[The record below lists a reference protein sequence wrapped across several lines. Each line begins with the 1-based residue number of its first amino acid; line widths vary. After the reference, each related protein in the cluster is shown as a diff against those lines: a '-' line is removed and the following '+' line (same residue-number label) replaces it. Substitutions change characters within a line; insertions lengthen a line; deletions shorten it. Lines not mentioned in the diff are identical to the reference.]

1 MLQKERVTGYS
12 SFLLLSVCMRMTFFQ
27 RLGRFLLGKPRN
39 PLNPNAQRNIALV
52 AFLAW
57 VGLGADGLSS
67 SCYGPEEAFIALG
80 PHYSSLGLYI
90 SVATILT
97 VFIIALAYNQ
107 VITLFPSGGGGYKVA
122 TQLLGPYA
130 GLISGAALIVDYVL
144 TIAISVASGVDAL
157 FSLLPQ
163 ALLNYKLFT
172 EACVIILL
180 ITLNLRG
187 MKESIKVLMPIFLG
201 FVATHFFLIIYGV
214 IAHKSTLPSVFS
226 DTLGNTLE
234 LSHQAGWL
242 FVIALL
248 LRAYSLG
255 SGTYTG
261 IEAVSNNV
269 NRLMEPRVQTGKWTM
284 FYMAL
289 SLSFTAGGIILLYLL
304 WHAHPVYGQ
313 TLNAVVFH
321 KILGDS
327 ALAKTMLT
335 LTLLLEAGL
344 LLVGANTGF
353 LAGPSVL
360 ANMAIDSWLP
370 NRFRHLSSRLV
381 TQNGV
386 IVFGI
391 AALLILWLSK
401 GRVSWLVILY
411 SMNVFLTFSLSIL
424 GLCVYW
430 IKQRSH
436 ASPYWLGRLIF
447 SAFAFLV
454 TFSILIVTL
463 ISKFTF
469 GGWVTVVITGFV
481 ILMCLLIKKHYQ
493 LVFKKLHDIDL
504 LMTSTPLKAPAL
516 SIPLQPNEATAV
528 VMVGKHRGI
537 GLHNLLWILRI
548 FPDHFKNFIFVS
560 VGIVDVESFSAKKEL
575 TAMQKNTNEMLDYFV
590 NYCQQQG
597 LAAKGF
603 AAYGTDPTEKLT
615 RLSEKIIHQFPHS
628 LFFASKLIF
637 SKDNWITRLLH
648 NETAVMLQR
657 RLHLLGAQLVILP
670 MKID

>member
-1 MLQKERVTGYS
+1 MS
-12 SFLLLSVCMRMTFFQ
+12 MTFFQ

-90 SVATILT
+90 SIATILT

-122 TQLLGPYA
+122 TQLLGPHA
-130 GLISGAALIVDYVL
+130 GLVSGAALIVDYVL
-144 TIAISVASGVDAL
+144 TITISVASGIDAL
-157 FSLLPQ
+157 FSLLPHYFFG
-163 ALLNYKLFT
+163 YKLLSA
-172 EACVIILL
+172 ACIIILL
-180 ITLNLRG
+180 IALNLRG

-214 IAHKSTLPSVFS
+214 ITHKSTLPNVFS
-226 DTLGNTLE
+226 DTLSNTLE
-234 LSHQAGWL
+234 MSKQTGWL
-242 FVIALL
+242 FIIALL

-269 NRLMEPRVQTGKWTM
+269 NRLMEPRVRTGKWTM
-284 FYMAL
+284 FYMAF

-304 WHAHPVYGQ
+304 WHAHPVHGQ

-327 ALAKTMLT
+327 ALAKAMLT
-335 LTLLLEAGL
+335 VTLLLEAGL

-353 LAGPSVL
+353 LAGPGVL
-360 ANMAIDSWLP
+360 ANMSIDSWLP

-391 AALLILWLSK
+391 AALLILWLSG

-430 IKQRSH
+430 IKHRSN
-436 ASPYWLGRLIF
+436 ASPHWLGRLFF

-454 TFSILIVTL
+454 TFSILIITL

-469 GGWVTVVITGFV
+469 GGWVTVLITSFV
-481 ILMCLLIKKHYQ
+481 IFICLLVKKHYTM
-493 LVFKKLHDIDL
+493 VFNKLHDIDL
-504 LMTSTPLKAPAL
+504 LMTSTPLKMP
-516 SIPLQPNEATAV
+516 SVVTPLQPKEATAV
-528 VMVGKHRGI
+528 IMVGKHRGI
-537 GLHNLLWILRI
+537 GLHNLLWILRM
-548 FPDHFKNFIFVS
+548 FPNHFKNFVFVN

-575 TAMQKNTNEMLDYFV
+575 TAMQKSTDEMLNYFV
-590 NYCQQQG
+590 TYCQEQG
-597 LAAKGF
+597 LAAKGYT
-603 AAYGTDPTEKLT
+603 AYGTDPTEKLT
-615 RLSEKIIHQFPHS
+615 NLSKKIIKEFPHS
-628 LFFASKLIF
+628 IFFASKLIF

-657 RLHLLGAQLVILP
+657 RLHLLGVQLVILP

>member
-1 MLQKERVTGYS
+1 
-12 SFLLLSVCMRMTFFQ
+12 MTFLQ
-27 RLGRFLLGKPRN
+27 QLTRFLLGKPRN
-39 PLNPNAQRNIALV
+39 PLNPNAQRHIALV

-80 PHYSSLGLYI
+80 PHYSSLALYI
-90 SVATILT
+90 AIATILT
-97 VFIIALAYNQ
+97 VFVIALAYNQ
-107 VITLFPSGGGGYKVA
+107 VIALFPSGGGGYKVA
-122 TQLLGPYA
+122 TKLLGPHA
-130 GLISGAALIVDYVL
+130 GLVSGAALIVDYIL
-144 TIAISVASGVDAL
+144 TITISVASGTDAL
-157 FSLLPQ
+157 FSLLP
-163 ALLNYKLFT
+163 AYFLDYKLVA
-172 EACVIILL
+172 EACIIALL

-201 FVATHFFLIIYGV
+201 FIISHFFLIVYGIV
-214 IAHKSTLPSVFS
+214 SHKSGLPEVVTHTFK
-226 DTLGNTLE
+226 DTLT

-242 FVIALL
+242 FIIALL

-269 NRLMEPRVQTGKWTM
+269 NRLVEPRVRTGKWTM
-284 FYMAL
+284 LYMAL

-327 ALAKTMLT
+327 NAGHTMLT
-335 LTLLLEAGL
+335 ITLLLEAGL

-360 ANMAIDSWLP
+360 ANMSVDSWLP

-386 IVFGI
+386 IVFGL
-391 AALLILWLSK
+391 AALLILWLSG

-430 IKQRSH
+430 LKHKSA
-436 ASPYWLGRLIF
+436 ASPRWFARLSF
-447 SAFAFLV
+447 SAFAFFITV
-454 TFSILIVTL
+454 SILIVTL
-463 ISKFTF
+463 ISKFTY
-469 GGWVTVVITGFV
+469 GGWVTVVITSLV
-481 ILMCLLIKKHYQ
+481 IFFCLLIKKHYTH
-493 LVFKKLHDIDL
+493 VNKKLHEIDL
-504 LMTSTPLKAPAL
+504 LMTSTPLNVPKIVT
-516 SIPLQPNEATAV
+516 SLQPSEATAV
-528 VMVGKHRGI
+528 IMVGKHRGI
-537 GLHNLLWILRI
+537 GLHNLLWILRM
-548 FPDHFKNFIFVS
+548 FPKHFKNFIFLT
-560 VGIVDVESFSAKKEL
+560 VGVVDVESFSAKKEL
-575 TAMQKNTNEMLDYFV
+575 TAMQESSNKMLDYFV
-590 NYCQQQG
+590 TYCQGQG
-597 LAAKGF
+597 LAAKGM
-603 AAYGTDPTEKLT
+603 ASYGTDPTEKLT
-615 RLSEKIIHQFPHS
+615 ALSKKVMKEFPNS
-628 LFFASKLIF
+628 IFFASKLIF
-637 SKDNWITRLLH
+637 AKDNWITRLLH
-648 NETAVMLQR
+648 NETAVTLQR

>member
-1 MLQKERVTGYS
+1 
-12 SFLLLSVCMRMTFFQ
+12 MTFFQ
-27 RLGRFLLGKPRN
+27 RLVRFLFGKPRN
-39 PLNPNAQRNIALV
+39 PLNPNAQRSIALV

-57 VGLGADGLSS
+57 IGLGADGLSS
-67 SCYGPEEAFIALG
+67 SCYGPAEAFVALG
-80 PHYSSLGLYI
+80 PHYNSLGLYI
-90 SVATILT
+90 SIATILT
-97 VFIIALAYNQ
+97 VFVIALAYNQ

-122 TQLLGPYA
+122 TQLLGPHA
-130 GLISGAALIVDYVL
+130 GLVSGAALIVDYVL
-144 TIAISVASGVDAL
+144 TISISVASGTEAL
-157 FSLLPQ
+157 FSLLPPNC
-163 ALLNYKLFT
+163 LHYKLLT
-172 EACVIILL
+172 AACIIILL
-180 ITLNLRG
+180 IVLNLRG

-201 FVATHFFLIIYGV
+201 FVVTHFFLIVYGV
-214 IAHKSTLPSVFS
+214 FAHKSSLPEVFS
-226 DTLGNTLE
+226 NTVTNTLKISQE
-234 LSHQAGWL
+234 TGWL
-242 FVIALL
+242 FIIALL

-289 SLSFTAGGIILLYLL
+289 SLSFTAGGILLLYLL

-327 ALAKTMLT
+327 ALAKALLT

-360 ANMAIDSWLP
+360 ANMSIDSWLP

-391 AALLILWLSK
+391 AALLILWISGGK
-401 GRVSWLVILY
+401 VSWLIILY

-430 IKQRSH
+430 ITRRSQ
-436 ASPYWLGRLIF
+436 ASPHWLGRLLF

-454 TFSILIVTL
+454 TFSILIITL
-463 ISKFTF
+463 ISKFTY
-469 GGWVTVVITGFV
+469 GGWVTVLITSFV
-481 ILMCLLIKKHYQ
+481 ILICLLVKKHYT
-493 LVFKKLHDIDL
+493 LVFKKLHDMDL
-504 LMTSTPLKAPAL
+504 LMTSTPLKTPTVV
-516 SIPLQPNEATAV
+516 PRLQPKEATAV
-528 VMVGKHRGI
+528 IMVGKHRGI
-537 GLHNLLWILRI
+537 GLHNLLWVLRM
-548 FPDHFKNFIFVS
+548 FPNHFKNFVFVNI
-560 VGIVDVESFSAKKEL
+560 GIVDVESFSAKKEL
-575 TAMQKNTNEMLDYFV
+575 TTMQKETNQMLDYFV
-590 NYCQQQG
+590 TYCQEQG
-597 LAAKGF
+597 LAAKGYT
-603 AAYGTDPTEKLT
+603 AYGTDPAEKLT
-615 RLSEKIIHQFPHS
+615 LLSKKIIKEFPYS
-628 LFFASKLIF
+628 IFFASKLIF
-637 SKDNWITRLLH
+637 SKDNWINRLLH

-657 RLHLLGAQLVILP
+657 RLHLLGVQLVILP

>member
-1 MLQKERVTGYS
+1 
-12 SFLLLSVCMRMTFFQ
+12 MTFFQ
-27 RLGRFLLGKPRN
+27 RLTRFLLGKPRN
-39 PLNPNAQRNIALV
+39 PLNPNAQKHIALV

-80 PHYSSLGLYI
+80 PHYTSLALYI
-90 SVATILT
+90 AIATILT
-97 VFIIALAYNQ
+97 VFVIALAYNQ

-130 GLISGAALIVDYVL
+130 GLVSGAALIVDYVL
-144 TIAISVASGVDAL
+144 TITISVASGTDAL
-157 FSLLPQ
+157 FSLLP
-163 ALLNYKLFT
+163 AHVLNYKLFT
-172 EACVIILL
+172 EACIIILL

-201 FVATHFFLIIYGV
+201 FVVTHFFLIIYGV
-214 IAHKSTLPSVFS
+214 VSHKSGLPAIVSNTIN
-226 DTLGNTLE
+226 DTFH
-234 LSHQAGWL
+234 LSQQTGWL
-242 FVIALL
+242 FITALL

-269 NRLMEPRVQTGKWTM
+269 NRLAEPRVQTGKWTM
-284 FYMAL
+284 LYMAL

-327 ALAKTMLT
+327 SAGQIMLT
-335 LTLLLEAGL
+335 ITLLLEAGL

-360 ANMAIDSWLP
+360 ANMSIDSWLP

-386 IVFGI
+386 IVFGL
-391 AALLILWLSK
+391 AALIILWLSG

-430 IKQRSH
+430 LKQRSA
-436 ASPYWLGRLIF
+436 ASPRWLARLSF
-447 SAFAFLV
+447 SAFAFFI
-454 TFSILIVTL
+454 TASILIVTL
-463 ISKFTF
+463 ISKFAF
-469 GGWVTVVITGFV
+469 GGWVTVVITSLV
-481 ILMCLLIKKHYQ
+481 IFFCLLIKKHYTH
-493 LVFKKLHDIDL
+493 VNKKLHDIDL
-504 LMTSTPLKAPAL
+504 LMTSAPLEVPKVVT
-516 SIPLQPNEATAV
+516 PLQPREATAV
-528 VMVGKHRGI
+528 IMVGKHRGI
-537 GLHNLLWILRI
+537 GLHNLLWILRL
-548 FPDHFKNFIFVS
+548 FPQHFKNFIFLN
-560 VGIVDVESFSAKKEL
+560 VGIVDVESFSAKKQL
-575 TAMQKNTNEMLDYFV
+575 TAMQQSSNKMLDYFV
-590 NYCQQQG
+590 SYCQQQG
-597 LAAKGF
+597 LAAKGM
-603 AAYGTDPTEKLT
+603 AAYGTDPAEKLT
-615 RLSEKIIHQFPHS
+615 ILSKKVMKEFPNS
-628 LFFASKLIF
+628 IFFASKLIF
-637 SKDNWITRLLH
+637 KNDSWITRFLH
-648 NETAVMLQR
+648 NETAVTLQR
-657 RLHLLGAQLVILP
+657 RLNLLGAQLVILP

>member
-1 MLQKERVTGYS
+1 
-12 SFLLLSVCMRMTFFQ
+12 MTLFQ
-27 RLGRFLLGKPRN
+27 RLTRFLLGKPRN
-39 PLNPNAQRNIALV
+39 PLNPDAQRHIALV

-80 PHYSSLGLYI
+80 PHYGSLALYI
-90 SVATILT
+90 AIATILT

-107 VITLFPSGGGGYKVA
+107 VIALFPSGGGGYKVA
-122 TQLLGPYA
+122 TQLLGPHA
-130 GLISGAALIVDYVL
+130 GLVSGAALIVDYVL
-144 TIAISVASGVDAL
+144 TITISVASGTDAL
-157 FSLLPQ
+157 FSLLPS
-163 ALLNYKLFT
+163 AVLDYKLLT
-172 EACVIILL
+172 EAAVIFLL

-201 FVATHFFLIIYGV
+201 FVITHFFLIIYGV
-214 IAHKSTLPSVFS
+214 VSHKSGLPAVVS
-226 DTLGNTLE
+226 DTVNNTLN

-269 NRLMEPRVQTGKWTM
+269 NRLAEPRVQTGKWTM

-304 WHAHPVYGQ
+304 WHAQPVYGQ

-327 ALAKTMLT
+327 SLGHILLMI
-335 LTLLLEAGL
+335 TLLLEAGL

-360 ANMAIDSWLP
+360 ANMSVDSWLP

-386 IVFGI
+386 IVFGL
-391 AALLILWLSK
+391 AALLILWLSG

-411 SMNVFLTFSLSIL
+411 SMNVFLTFSLSLL

-430 IKQRSH
+430 ITQRSA
-436 ASPYWLGRLIF
+436 ASPRWLGRLFF
-447 SAFAFLV
+447 SAFAFFV
-454 TFSILIVTL
+454 TVSILIVTL

-469 GGWVTVVITGFV
+469 GGWVTVVITSLV
-481 ILMCLLIKKHYQ
+481 IGVCLLIKKHYTH
-493 LVFKKLHDIDL
+493 VNKKLHEIDL
-504 LMTSTPLKAPAL
+504 LMTSTPLKTL
-516 SIPLQPNEATAV
+516 QVVTPLQPSEATAV
-528 VMVGKHRGI
+528 IMVGKHRGI
-537 GLHNLLWILRI
+537 GLHNLLWILRS
-548 FPDHFKNFIFVS
+548 FPEHFKNFIFLN

-575 TAMQKNTNEMLDYFV
+575 TAMQESSDKMLDYFV

-597 LAAKGF
+597 LAAKGLVAF
-603 AAYGTDPTEKLT
+603 GTDPTEKLT
-615 RLSEKIIHQFPHS
+615 LLSKKIMKEFPNS
-628 LFFASKLIF
+628 IFFASKLIF
-637 SKDNWITRLLH
+637 SKDNWITRFLH
-648 NETAVMLQR
+648 NETAVTLQR
-657 RLHLLGAQLVILP
+657 RLHLLGAQLVILL

>member
-1 MLQKERVTGYS
+1 
-12 SFLLLSVCMRMTFFQ
+12 MTFFQ

-122 TQLLGPYA
+122 TRLLGPYA
-130 GLISGAALIVDYVL
+130 GLISGAALIIDYVL
-144 TIAISVASGVDAL
+144 TITISVASGIDAL

-163 ALLNYKLFT
+163 PLLNYKLFT

-201 FVATHFFLIIYGV
+201 FVVTHFFLIIYGV

-226 DTLGNTLE
+226 DTLSNMLE

-321 KILGDS
+321 KILGDT
-327 ALAKTMLT
+327 ALAKAMLMI
-335 LTLLLEAGL
+335 TLLLEAGL

-360 ANMAIDSWLP
+360 ANMSIDSWLP

-391 AALLILWLSK
+391 AALLILWLSG

-411 SMNVFLTFSLSIL
+411 SVNVFLTFSLSIL

-430 IKQRSH
+430 IKQRRN
-436 ASPYWLGRLIF
+436 ASPHWLGRLIF

-469 GGWVTVVITGFV
+469 GGWVTVVITSFV
-481 ILMCLLIKKHYQ
+481 ILICLLVKKHYNF
-493 LVFKKLHDIDL
+493 VFKKLHDIDL
-504 LMTSTPLKAPAL
+504 LMTSTPLKTPTTL
-516 SIPLQPNEATAV
+516 IPLQPNEATAV
-528 VMVGKHRGI
+528 VMVSEHRGI
-537 GLHNLLWILRI
+537 GLHNLLWILRT
-548 FPDHFKNFIFVS
+548 FPNHFKNFIFVS
-560 VGIVDVESFSAKKEL
+560 VGIVDVESFSARKEL
-575 TAMQKNTNEMLDYFV
+575 TTMQENTHEMLDYFV

-603 AAYGTDPTEKLT
+603 SAYGTDPTEKLT
-615 RLSEKIIHQFPHS
+615 HLSKKIIKEFPHS

-637 SKDNWITRLLH
+637 NKDNWITRLLH

-657 RLHLLGAQLVILP
+657 RLHLLGMQLVILP

>member
-1 MLQKERVTGYS
+1 
-12 SFLLLSVCMRMTFFQ
+12 MTFFQ

-122 TQLLGPYA
+122 THLLGPYA
-130 GLISGAALIVDYVL
+130 GLVSGAALIIDYVL
-144 TIAISVASGVDAL
+144 TIAISVASGIDAL

-163 ALLNYKLFT
+163 SLLNYKLFT

-180 ITLNLRG
+180 IALNMRG

-214 IAHKSTLPSVFS
+214 ISHKSTLPIVFS
-226 DTLGNTLE
+226 NTLSDTLE

-284 FYMAL
+284 LYMAL

-313 TLNAVVFH
+313 TLNAVVFQQ
-321 KILGDS
+321 ILGDS
-327 ALAKTMLT
+327 AAAKAMLT

-353 LAGPSVL
+353 LAGPGVL
-360 ANMAIDSWLP
+360 ANMSIDSWLP

-391 AALLILWLSK
+391 AALLILWLSG

-430 IKQRSH
+430 IKQRRN
-436 ASPYWLGRLIF
+436 ASPHWLSRLIF

-469 GGWVTVVITGFV
+469 GGWVTVLITSFV
-481 ILMCLLIKKHYQ
+481 ILICLLVKKHYL

-504 LMTSTPLKAPAL
+504 LMTSTPLKTPTAP
-516 SIPLQPNEATAV
+516 IPLQPNEATAV

-537 GLHNLLWILRI
+537 GLHNLLWILRM
-548 FPDHFKNFIFVS
+548 FPHHFKNFIFVS

-575 TAMQKNTNEMLDYFV
+575 TAMQENTNQMLDYFV
-590 NYCQQQG
+590 HYCQQQG

-603 AAYGTDPTEKLT
+603 AAYGTDPTEKLAQ
-615 RLSEKIIHQFPHS
+615 LSKKIIKEFPHA

-657 RLHLLGAQLVILP
+657 RLHLLGVQLVILP

>member
-1 MLQKERVTGYS
+1 
-12 SFLLLSVCMRMTFFQ
+12 MTFLQ
-27 RLGRFLLGKPRN
+27 RLTRFLLGKPLN
-39 PLNPNAQRNIALV
+39 PLNPDAQRHIALV

-80 PHYSSLGLYI
+80 PHYTSLALYI
-90 SVATILT
+90 AIATILT
-97 VFIIALAYNQ
+97 VFVIALAYNQ

-122 TQLLGPYA
+122 TQLLGPHA
-130 GLISGAALIVDYVL
+130 GLVSGAALIVDYVL
-144 TIAISVASGVDAL
+144 TITISVASGTDAL
-157 FSLLPQ
+157 FSLLPS
-163 ALLNYKLFT
+163 AFSSVKLFI
-172 EACVIILL
+172 EACIIVLL
-180 ITLNLRG
+180 IALNLRG
-187 MKESIKVLMPIFLG
+187 MKESIKILMPIFLG
-201 FVATHFFLIIYGV
+201 FIVTHFFLIIYGV
-214 IAHKSTLPSVFS
+214 ASHKSGLPSVFS
-226 DTLGNTLE
+226 NTVHDTLQ

-269 NRLMEPRVQTGKWTM
+269 NRLVEPRIRTGKWTM
-284 FYMAL
+284 LYMAL

-327 ALAKTMLT
+327 RMGQLMLT
-335 LTLLLEAGL
+335 ITLLLEAGL

-360 ANMAIDSWLP
+360 ANMSIDSWLP

-386 IVFGI
+386 IVFGL
-391 AALLILWLSK
+391 AALLILWLSD

-430 IKQRSH
+430 LKHKSA
-436 ASPYWLGRLIF
+436 ASPRWLARLSF
-447 SAFAFLV
+447 SAFAFFITV
-454 TFSILIVTL
+454 SILIVTL
-463 ISKFTF
+463 ISKFTY
-469 GGWVTVVITGFV
+469 GGWVTVFITSLVV
-481 ILMCLLIKKHYQ
+481 ILCLLIKKHYTH
-493 LVFKKLHDIDL
+493 VYKKLHDIDL
-504 LMTSTPLKAPAL
+504 LMTRTPLETPKVVR
-516 SIPLQPNEATAV
+516 PLQASEATAV
-528 VMVGKHRGI
+528 IMVGSHRGI
-537 GLHNLLWILRI
+537 GLHNLLWILRL
-548 FPDHFKNFIFVS
+548 FPQHFKNFIFLT

-575 TAMQKNTNEMLDYFV
+575 TAMQVSSNKMLDYFV
-590 NYCQQQG
+590 TYCQRQG
-597 LAAKGF
+597 LAAKGL
-603 AAYGTDPTEKLT
+603 AAYGTDPAEKLT
-615 RLSEKIIHQFPHS
+615 ILSQKIMKEFPNS
-628 LFFASKLIF
+628 IFFASKLIF
-637 SKDNWITRLLH
+637 SKDNWITRFLH
-648 NETAVMLQR
+648 NETAITLQR

>member
-1 MLQKERVTGYS
+1 
-12 SFLLLSVCMRMTFFQ
+12 MTFFQ
-27 RLGRFLLGKPRN
+27 RLTRFLLGKPRN
-39 PLNPNAQRNIALV
+39 PLNPNAQKHIALV

-80 PHYSSLGLYI
+80 PHYTSLALYI
-90 SVATILT
+90 AIATILT
-97 VFIIALAYNQ
+97 VFVIALAYNQ

-122 TQLLGPYA
+122 TQLLGPHA
-130 GLISGAALIVDYVL
+130 GLVSGAALIVDYVL
-144 TIAISVASGVDAL
+144 TITISVASGTDAL
-157 FSLLPQ
+157 FSLLPSY
-163 ALLNYKLFT
+163 LLSYKLFA
-172 EACVIILL
+172 EAFIIVLL

-187 MKESIKVLMPIFLG
+187 MKESIKVLMPIFIG
-201 FVATHFFLIIYGV
+201 FVVTHFFLIIYGV
-214 IAHKSTLPSVFS
+214 VSHKSGLPVVVANTFN
-226 DTLGNTLE
+226 DTFH
-234 LSHQAGWL
+234 LSQQTGWL
-242 FVIALL
+242 FITALL

-269 NRLMEPRVQTGKWTM
+269 NRLAEPRVQTGKWTM
-284 FYMAL
+284 LYMAL

-327 ALAKTMLT
+327 SAGHVMLT
-335 LTLLLEAGL
+335 ITLLLEAGL

-360 ANMAIDSWLP
+360 ANMSIDGWLP

-391 AALLILWLSK
+391 AALLILWLSD

-430 IKQRSH
+430 LKQRS
-436 ASPYWLGRLIF
+436 AAAPSWLVRLSF
-447 SAFAFLV
+447 SAFAFFI
-454 TFSILIVTL
+454 TSSILMVTL
-463 ISKFTF
+463 ISKFTV
-469 GGWVTVVITGFV
+469 GGWVTVVITSLV
-481 ILMCLLIKKHYQ
+481 IALCLLIKKHYAH
-493 LVFKKLHDIDL
+493 VYKKLHNIDL
-504 LMTSTPLKAPAL
+504 LMTSTPLATPKVVT
-516 SIPLQPNEATAV
+516 SLQPSEATAV
-528 VMVGKHRGI
+528 IMVGKHRGI
-537 GLHNLLWILRI
+537 GLHNLLWILRM
-548 FPDHFKNFIFVS
+548 FPHHFKNFIFLN

-575 TAMQKNTNEMLDYFV
+575 TAMQESSNKMLDYFV
-590 NYCQQQG
+590 TYCQQQG
-597 LAAKGF
+597 LAAKGV
-603 AAYGTDPTEKLT
+603 AVYGTDPAEKLT
-615 RLSEKIIHQFPHS
+615 ILSKKIMKEFPNAI
-628 LFFASKLIF
+628 FFASKLIF
-637 SKDNWITRLLH
+637 KKDSWITRFLH
-648 NETAVMLQR
+648 NETAITLQR
-657 RLHLLGAQLVILP
+657 RLNLLGAQLVILP

>member
-1 MLQKERVTGYS
+1 
-12 SFLLLSVCMRMTFFQ
+12 MTFLQ
-27 RLGRFLLGKPRN
+27 RLIRFLLGKPRN
-39 PLNPNAQRNIALV
+39 PLNPQAQQNIALV

-67 SCYGPEEAFIALG
+67 SCYGPAESFIALG
-80 PHYSSLGLYI
+80 PHYTSLALYI
-90 SVATILT
+90 AIATIAT

-122 TQLLGPYA
+122 THLLGPYA
-130 GLISGAALIVDYVL
+130 GLVSGAALIIDYVL
-144 TIAISVASGVDAL
+144 TITISVASGSDAL
-157 FSLLPQ
+157 FSLIPERFLF
-163 ALLNYKLFT
+163 YKLFT
-172 EACVIILL
+172 EAAIIVLL

-187 MKESIKVLMPIFLG
+187 MKESIKVLMPIFIG

-214 IAHKSTLPSVFS
+214 ISHKHSLPSVFAS
-226 DTLGNTLE
+226 TVADTFT
-234 LSHQAGWL
+234 LSHETGWL
-242 FVIALL
+242 FITALL

-269 NRLMEPRVQTGKWTM
+269 NRLAEPRIQTGKWTM
-284 FYMAL
+284 LYMAL

-304 WHAHPVYGQ
+304 WQAHPVYGQ

-327 ALAKTMLT
+327 PAGQLGLT
-335 LTLLLEAGL
+335 VTLLFEAGL

-353 LAGPSVL
+353 LAGPAVL
-360 ANMAIDSWLP
+360 ANMSVDSWLP

-386 IVFGI
+386 IVFGL
-391 AALLILWLSK
+391 AALLILWLSG

-411 SMNVFLTFSLSIL
+411 SMNVFITFSLSIL

-430 IKQRSH
+430 LKHRSA
-436 ASPYWLGRLIF
+436 ASPRWVARLSF

-454 TFSILIVTL
+454 TASILIIML

-469 GGWVTVVITGFV
+469 GGWVTVVITGLV
-481 ILMCLLIKKHYQ
+481 IVLCLLVKKHYTY
-493 LVFKKLHDIDL
+493 VNKKLHNIDL
-504 LMTSTPLKAPAL
+504 LMTSKPLKIPKVAPVLQPAL
-516 SIPLQPNEATAV
+516 PTAV
-528 VMVGKHRGI
+528 IMVGKHRGI
-537 GLHNLLWILRI
+537 GLYSLLWILRQ
-548 FPDHFKNFIFVS
+548 FPDHFKNFVFLT

-575 TAMQKNTNEMLDYFV
+575 AAMQTSTNLMLDYFV
-590 NYCQQQG
+590 TYCQQHH
-597 LAAKGF
+597 LAAKGL

-615 RLSEKIIHQFPHS
+615 TLSKKVMKEFPNS
-628 LFFASKLIF
+628 IFFASKLIF
-637 SKDNWITRLLH
+637 KKDNWITRLLH
-648 NETAVMLQR
+648 NETAITLQR

-670 MKID
+670 MKIE

>member
-1 MLQKERVTGYS
+1 
-12 SFLLLSVCMRMTFFQ
+12 MTRFQ
-27 RLGRFLLGKPRN
+27 RFTRFLLGKPLN
-39 PLNPNAQRNIALV
+39 PLHPNSQRNIALV

-80 PHYSSLGLYI
+80 NHYASLGLYI
-90 SVATILT
+90 AIATIIT

-107 VITLFPSGGGGYKVA
+107 VIVLFPSGGGSYKVA

-130 GLISGAALIVDYVL
+130 GLVSGSALIIDYIL
-144 TIAISVASGVDAL
+144 TITISVASGTDAL
-157 FSLLPQ
+157 FSLLPVGF
-163 ALLNYKLFT
+163 LDYKLLS
-172 EACVIILL
+172 EAGIIFLL

-187 MKESIKVLMPIFLG
+187 MKESIKILVPIFLG
-201 FVATHFFLIIYGV
+201 FVVTHFFLIIYGV
-214 IAHKSTLPSVFS
+214 FSHKSGLHSVFVDS
-226 DTLGNTLE
+226 VSNTLH
-234 LSHQAGWL
+234 LSKEAGWL

-269 NRLMEPRVQTGKWTM
+269 NRLAEPRVRTGKWTM

-304 WHAHPVYGQ
+304 WHAQPVYGQ

-327 ALAKTMLT
+327 SLGHMLLILT
-335 LTLLLEAGL
+335 LALEAGL
-344 LLVGANTGF
+344 LYLGANTGF
-353 LAGPSVL
+353 LAGPTVL
-360 ANMAIDSWLP
+360 ANMSVDSWVP

-386 IVFGI
+386 FVFGF
-391 AALLILWLSK
+391 AALLILWLSE
-401 GRVSWLVILY
+401 GHVSWLVILY
-411 SMNVFLTFSLSIL
+411 SMNVFLTFSLSLL

-430 IKQRSH
+430 LKQRKAA
-436 ASPYWLGRLIF
+436 ASGWLGQLIF
-447 SAFAFLV
+447 SGFAFLV
-454 TFSILIVTL
+454 TISILIVTL

-469 GGWVTVVITGFV
+469 GGWVTVVITGLV
-481 ILMCLLIKKHYQ
+481 ISLCFLIKKHYTH
-493 LVFKKLHDIDL
+493 VNKKLHEIDL
-504 LMTSTPLKAPAL
+504 LMTSTPLETAK
-516 SIPLQPNEATAV
+516 SITPLQPYAATAV
-528 VMVGKHRGI
+528 IMVGKHRGI
-537 GLHNLLWILRI
+537 GLHNLLWILRS
-548 FPDHFKNFIFVS
+548 FPEHFKNFIFLN
-560 VGIVDVESFSAKKEL
+560 VGVVDVESFSAKTEL
-575 TAMQKNTNEMLDYFV
+575 SAMQASSDKMLNYFV

-597 LAAKGF
+597 LAAKGLVAF
-603 AAYGTDPTEKLT
+603 GTDPTEKLT
-615 RLSEKIIHQFPHS
+615 LLSKKIMQEFPNS
-628 LFFASKLIF
+628 IFFASKLIF
-637 SKDNWITRLLH
+637 SKDNWITRFLH
-648 NETAVMLQR
+648 NETAITLQR

>member
-1 MLQKERVTGYS
+1 
-12 SFLLLSVCMRMTFFQ
+12 MTFFQ
-27 RLGRFLLGKPRN
+27 RLGRFLFGKPRN

-90 SVATILT
+90 SIATIVT
-97 VFIIALAYNQ
+97 VFVIALAYNQ

-122 TQLLGPYA
+122 TQLLGPHA
-130 GLISGAALIVDYVL
+130 GLVSGAALIVDYVL
-144 TIAISVASGVDAL
+144 TISLSVVSGVEAL
-157 FSLLPQ
+157 FSLLPPT
-163 ALLNYKLFT
+163 LLHYKLLT
-172 EACVIILL
+172 AAGVIILL
-180 ITLNLRG
+180 IALNLRG
-187 MKESIKVLMPIFLG
+187 MKESIKILMPIFLG

-214 IAHKSTLPSVFS
+214 IAHKSSLPSVFS
-226 DTLGNTLE
+226 GTLNNTLKI
-234 LSHQAGWL
+234 SQQTGWL
-242 FVIALL
+242 FIIALL

-269 NRLMEPRVQTGKWTM
+269 NQLKEPRVQTGKWTM

-304 WHAHPVYGQ
+304 WHAHPVHGQ

-327 ALAKTMLT
+327 AVAKALLT
-335 LTLLLEAGL
+335 VTLLFEAGL

-353 LAGPSVL
+353 LAGPNVL
-360 ANMAIDSWLP
+360 ANMSIDRWLP

-391 AALLILWLSK
+391 AALIILWISG

-430 IKQRSH
+430 ITHRSH
-436 ASPYWLGRLIF
+436 ASPHWLGRLLF
-447 SAFAFLV
+447 SSFAFLV

-463 ISKFTF
+463 ISKFTY
-469 GGWVTVVITGFV
+469 GGWVTVLITSFV
-481 ILMCLLIKKHYQ
+481 ILVCLLIKKHYTK
-493 LVFKKLHDIDL
+493 VSDKLHNIDL
-504 LMTSTPLKAPAL
+504 LMTSTPLKTPRTVVT
-516 SIPLQPNEATAV
+516 SLQPKEATAV
-528 VMVGKHRGI
+528 IMVGKHRGI
-537 GLHNLLWILRI
+537 GLHNLLWILRM
-548 FPDHFKNFIFVS
+548 FPNHFKNFVFVTL
-560 VGIVDVESFSAKKEL
+560 GIVDVESFSAKKEL
-575 TAMQKNTNEMLDYFV
+575 TAMQKSTHEMLDYFV
-590 NYCQQQG
+590 TYCQDQG
-597 LAAKGF
+597 LAAKGYT
-603 AAYGTDPTEKLT
+603 AYGTDPTEKLT
-615 RLSEKIIHQFPHS
+615 ILSKKIIKEFPHS
-628 LFFASKLIF
+628 IFFASKLIF
-637 SKDNWITRLLH
+637 TKDSWINRLLH

-657 RLHLLGAQLVILP
+657 RLHLLGVQLVILP

>member
-1 MLQKERVTGYS
+1 
-12 SFLLLSVCMRMTFFQ
+12 MTLFQ

-39 PLNPNAQRNIALV
+39 PLNPHTQRNIALV

-67 SCYGPEEAFIALG
+67 SCYGPEEAFVALG
-80 PHYSSLGLYI
+80 AHYHSLALYI
-90 SVATILT
+90 SIATILT
-97 VFIIALAYNQ
+97 VFVIALAYNQ
-107 VITLFPSGGGGYKVA
+107 VIMLFPSGGGGYKVA
-122 TQLLGPYA
+122 TQLLGPHI

-144 TIAISVASGVDAL
+144 TIAISVASGIDAF
-157 FSLLPQ
+157 FSLLPRTFLHFK
-163 ALLNYKLFT
+163 LLT
-172 EACVIILL
+172 AACVIILL

-187 MKESIKVLMPIFLG
+187 MKESIKALMPIFLG
-201 FVATHFFLIIYGV
+201 FVATHFFLIIYG
-214 IAHKSTLPSVFS
+214 IISHKSSLPVVFTNTLS
-226 DTLGNTLE
+226 DTLQ
-234 LSHQAGWL
+234 LSHQLGWL
-242 FVIALL
+242 FIIALL

-269 NRLMEPRVQTGKWTM
+269 NRLAEPRVKTGKWTM
-284 FYMAL
+284 LYMAL

-304 WHAHPVYGQ
+304 WHAQPVQGQ

-327 ALAKTMLT
+327 TPAKIMLT
-335 LTLLLEAGL
+335 ITLLLEAGL
-344 LLVGANTGF
+344 LLVAANSGF

-360 ANMAIDSWLP
+360 ANMSIDSWLP

-391 AALLILWLSK
+391 AALLILWLS
-401 GRVSWLVILY
+401 GGHVSWLVILY

-430 IKQRSH
+430 IKQKVN

-447 SAFAFLV
+447 SAFAFLL
-454 TFSILIVTL
+454 TFSILIVTM
-463 ISKFTF
+463 ISKFRF
-469 GGWVTVVITGFV
+469 GGWVTVVITSFV
-481 ILMCLLIKKHYQ
+481 ICICLLIKKHYTY
-493 LVFKKLHDIDL
+493 VAKKLHAIDL
-504 LMTSTPLKAPAL
+504 LMTSTPLKTPKILA
-516 SIPLQPNEATAV
+516 SLQPNEATAV
-528 VMVGKHRGI
+528 IMVGKHRGV
-537 GLHNLLWILRI
+537 GLHNLLWILRM
-548 FPDHFKNFIFVS
+548 FPEHFKNFLFVS
-560 VGIVDVESFSAKKEL
+560 IGIVDVESFSAKTQL
-575 TAMQKNTNEMLDYFV
+575 TAMQKNTDEMLNYFV
-590 NYCQQQG
+590 RYCQQRG

-603 AAYGTDPTEKLT
+603 TGYGTDPIEKLSD
-615 RLSEKIIHQFPHS
+615 LSKKVIKEFPHS
-628 LFFASKLIF
+628 IFFASKLIF

-657 RLHLLGAQLVILP
+657 RLHLLGIQLVILP

>member
-1 MLQKERVTGYS
+1 MS
-12 SFLLLSVCMRMTFFQ
+12 FFQ
-27 RLGRFLLGKPRN
+27 RLTRFLLGKPRN
-39 PLNPNAQRNIALV
+39 PLNPGAQRHIALV

-80 PHYSSLGLYI
+80 PLHTSLSLYI
-90 SVATILT
+90 AIATILT
-97 VFIIALAYNQ
+97 VFVIALAYNQ

-122 TQLLGPYA
+122 TQLLGPHA
-130 GLISGAALIVDYVL
+130 GLVSGAALIVDYVL
-144 TIAISVASGVDAL
+144 TITISVASGTDAL
-157 FSLLPQ
+157 FSLLPS
-163 ALLNYKLFT
+163 AFLSYKLFA
-172 EACVIILL
+172 EACIIVVL

-187 MKESIKVLMPIFLG
+187 MKESIKILMPIFLG
-201 FVATHFFLIIYGV
+201 FVITHFFLIIYG
-214 IAHKSTLPSVFS
+214 IASHKSGLSSVFS
-226 DTLGNTLE
+226 NTISNTLQ

-269 NRLMEPRVQTGKWTM
+269 NRLVEPRIRTGKWTM
-284 FYMAL
+284 LYMAL

-304 WHAHPVYGQ
+304 WQAHPVYGQ

-327 ALAKTMLT
+327 SAGHSMLT
-335 LTLLLEAGL
+335 ITLLLEAGL

-360 ANMAIDSWLP
+360 ANMSIDGWLP

-386 IVFGI
+386 IVFGL
-391 AALLILWLSK
+391 AALLILWLSG

-430 IKQRSH
+430 LKH
-436 ASPYWLGRLIF
+436 KKVASPRWLAHLSF
-447 SAFAFLV
+447 SAFAFFI
-454 TFSILIVTL
+454 TGSILIVTL

-469 GGWVTVVITGFV
+469 GGWVTVVITGLV
-481 ILMCLLIKKHYQ
+481 VMLCLLIKRHYTY
-493 LVFKKLHDIDL
+493 VYKKLHDLDL
-504 LMTSTPLKAPAL
+504 LMTSTPLK
-516 SIPLQPNEATAV
+516 IQKVVVPLQTTEATAV
-528 VMVGKHRGI
+528 IMVGKYRGI
-537 GLHNLLWILRI
+537 GLYTLLWILRL
-548 FPDHFKNFIFVS
+548 FPQHFKNFIFLT
-560 VGIVDVESFSAKKEL
+560 VGVVDVESFSAKKEL
-575 TAMQKNTNEMLDYFV
+575 TAMQASSNKMLDYFV
-590 NYCQQQG
+590 AYCQQQG
-597 LAAKGF
+597 LAAKGL
-603 AAYGTDPTEKLT
+603 AAYGTDLVEKLT
-615 RLSEKIIHQFPHS
+615 MLSQKVMKEFPNS
-628 LFFASKLIF
+628 IFFASKLIF
-637 SKDNWITRLLH
+637 GKEDDWITRFLH
-648 NETAVMLQR
+648 NETAVTLQR

>member
-1 MLQKERVTGYS
+1 MQKIYMPI
-12 SFLLLSVCMRMTFFQ
+12 LQ
-27 RLGRFLLGKPRN
+27 RLIQFLLGKPRN
-39 PLNPNAQRNIALV
+39 PLNPNAQRHIALV

-67 SCYGPEEAFIALG
+67 SCYGPEESFIALG
-80 PHYSSLGLYI
+80 PHYTSLALYI
-90 SVATILT
+90 AIATIVT
-97 VFIIALAYNQ
+97 VFVIALAYNQ

-122 TQLLGPYA
+122 TQLLGPHA
-130 GLISGAALIVDYVL
+130 GLVSGAALIVDYVL
-144 TIAISVASGVDAL
+144 TITISVASGTDAL
-157 FSLLPQ
+157 FSLLPSN
-163 ALLNYKLFT
+163 LLPYKMLA
-172 EACVIILL
+172 EICIIVSL
-180 ITLNLRG
+180 IILNLRG

-201 FVATHFFLIIYGV
+201 FVITHFFLIIYG
-214 IAHKSTLPSVFS
+214 IASHKSGLPSVFFNTFN
-226 DTLGNTLE
+226 DTLN
-234 LSHQAGWL
+234 LSQQTGWL
-242 FVIALL
+242 FITALL

-269 NRLMEPRVQTGKWTM
+269 NRLARPRIRTGKWTM

-304 WHAHPVYGQ
+304 WQAHPVHGQ

-327 ALAKTMLT
+327 KWGQILLT
-335 LTLLLEAGL
+335 ITLLLEAGL

-353 LAGPSVL
+353 LAGPGVL
-360 ANMAIDSWLP
+360 ANMSVDSWLP

-386 IVFGI
+386 IVFGL
-391 AALLILWLSK
+391 AALLILWLSA

-430 IKQRSH
+430 LKHKRA
-436 ASPYWLGRLIF
+436 ASPRWLARLGF
-447 SAFAFLV
+447 SAFAFFI
-454 TFSILIVTL
+454 TTSILIITL

-469 GGWVTVVITGFV
+469 GGWVTVVITSVV
-481 ILMCLLIKKHYQ
+481 IIVCLLIKKHYTH
-493 LVFKKLHDIDL
+493 VNKKLHDIDL
-504 LMTSTPLKAPAL
+504 LMTSKPLVMPKVVTPLQAAA
-516 SIPLQPNEATAV
+516 ATAV
-528 VMVGKHRGI
+528 IMVGKHRGI
-537 GLHNLLWILRI
+537 GLYNLLWILRL
-548 FPDHFKNFIFVS
+548 FPHHFKNFIFLT

-575 TAMQKNTNEMLDYFV
+575 TAMQASANKMLDYFV
-590 NYCQQQG
+590 TYCQQQG
-597 LAAKGF
+597 FAAKGL
-603 AAYGTDPTEKLT
+603 ATYGTDPAEKLT
-615 RLSEKIIHQFPHS
+615 DLSKQVMEEFPNS
-628 LFFASKLIF
+628 IFFASKLIF
-637 SKDNWITRLLH
+637 KNDNWITRFLH
-648 NETAVMLQR
+648 NETAVTLQR

>member
-1 MLQKERVTGYS
+1 MT
-12 SFLLLSVCMRMTFFQ
+12 LLQ
-27 RLGRFLLGKPRN
+27 RLNRFLLGKPRN
-39 PLNPNAQRNIALV
+39 PLNPDAQRHIALV

-80 PHYSSLGLYI
+80 PHYHSLGLYI
-90 SVATILT
+90 AIATILT
-97 VFIIALAYNQ
+97 VFIIAMAYNQ
-107 VITLFPSGGGGYKVA
+107 VISLFPSGGGGYKVA
-122 TQLLGPYA
+122 TQLLGPHA
-130 GLISGAALIVDYVL
+130 GLVSGAALIVDYVL
-144 TIAISVASGVDAL
+144 TITISVASGADAL
-157 FSLLPQ
+157 FSLLPS
-163 ALLNYKLFT
+163 AVLNYKLFT
-172 EACVIILL
+172 EAGIIFLL
-180 ITLNLRG
+180 IALNLRG
-187 MKESIKVLMPIFLG
+187 MKESIKVLMPIFIG
-201 FVATHFFLIIYGV
+201 FVVTHFFLIIYGV
-214 IAHKSTLPSVFS
+214 VSHKNNLPTVVADSVN
-226 DTLGNTLE
+226 DTLH

-242 FVIALL
+242 FIIALL

-269 NRLMEPRVQTGKWTM
+269 NRLAEPRVQTGKWTM

-304 WHAHPVYGQ
+304 WHAQPVYGQ

-327 ALAKTMLT
+327 SMGHILLMI
-335 LTLLLEAGL
+335 TLLLEAGL

-360 ANMAIDSWLP
+360 ANMSVDSWLP

-386 IVFGI
+386 IVFGF
-391 AALLILWLSK
+391 AALLILWLSD

-424 GLCVYW
+424 GICVYW
-430 IKQRSH
+430 LKQRSA
-436 ASPYWLGRLIF
+436 ASPRWLGRLLF
-447 SAFAFLV
+447 SAFAFFV
-454 TFSILIVTL
+454 TVSILIVTL

-469 GGWVTVVITGFV
+469 GGWVTVVITSLV
-481 ILMCLLIKKHYQ
+481 IGMCLLIKKHYTH
-493 LVFKKLHDIDL
+493 VYKKLHEIDL
-504 LMTSTPLKAPAL
+504 LMTSTPLKTHHA
-516 SIPLQPNEATAV
+516 ITPLQPSEATAV
-528 VMVGKHRGI
+528 IMVGKHRGI
-537 GLHNLLWILRI
+537 GLHNLLWILRS
-548 FPDHFKNFIFVS
+548 FPHHFKNFIFLN

-575 TAMQKNTNEMLDYFV
+575 IAMQEASDKMLDYFIS
-590 NYCQQQG
+590 YCQQQG
-597 LAAKGF
+597 LAAKGMIAF
-603 AAYGTDPTEKLT
+603 GTDPTEKLT
-615 RLSEKIIHQFPHS
+615 ILSKKVLKEFPNS
-628 LFFASKLIF
+628 IFFASKLIF
-637 SKDNWITRLLH
+637 SKDNWITRFLH
-648 NETAVMLQR
+648 NETAVTLQR

>member
-1 MLQKERVTGYS
+1 
-12 SFLLLSVCMRMTFFQ
+12 MTFFQ

-39 PLNPNAQRNIALV
+39 PLNPSTQRNIALV

-90 SVATILT
+90 SIATILT
-97 VFIIALAYNQ
+97 VFVIALAYNQ
-107 VITLFPSGGGGYKVA
+107 VITLFPSGGGGYKVS

-144 TIAISVASGVDAL
+144 TITISVASGIDAL
-157 FSLLPQ
+157 LSLLPSSF
-163 ALLNYKLFT
+163 LNYKLF
-172 EACVIILL
+172 ACAFVIIVL

-201 FVATHFFLIIYGV
+201 FVVTHFFLIIYGV
-214 IAHKSTLPSVFS
+214 MAHKSTLPRVFS
-226 DTLGNTLE
+226 DTFTTTFAI
-234 LSHQAGWL
+234 SQQTGWL
-242 FVIALL
+242 FITALL

-269 NRLMEPRVQTGKWTM
+269 NRLMEPRVRTGKWTM

-321 KILGDS
+321 HILGDS
-327 ALAKTMLT
+327 AWAKALLT

-360 ANMAIDSWLP
+360 ANMAIDSWVP

-381 TQNGV
+381 TQNGI

-391 AALLILWLSK
+391 AALLILWLSE

-430 IKQRSH
+430 VTHRKDASSH
-436 ASPYWLGRLIF
+436 WLGRFIF
-447 SAFAFLV
+447 SSFAFLV
-454 TFSILIVTL
+454 TFCILITTL

-469 GGWVTVVITGFV
+469 GGWVTVFITSLVIF
-481 ILMCLLIKKHYQ
+481 ICLLVKKHYT
-493 LVFKKLHDIDL
+493 LVFKKLHTIDL
-504 LMTSTPLKAPAL
+504 LMTSTPLNASKPPK
-516 SIPLQPNEATAV
+516 PLQPKEATAV
-528 VMVGKHRGI
+528 IMVGKHRGI
-537 GLHNLLWILRI
+537 GLYNLLWVLRM
-548 FPDHFKNFIFVS
+548 FPNHFKNFIFVT
-560 VGIVDVESFSAKKEL
+560 VGIVDVESFSARKEL
-575 TAMQKNTNEMLDYFV
+575 TTMQKNTQTMLDYFIT
-590 NYCQQQG
+590 YCHEQG
-597 LAAKGF
+597 LAAKSF
-603 AAYGTDPTEKLT
+603 VAYGTDPTEKLT
-615 RLSEKIIHQFPHS
+615 LLSKKIIKEFPNS
-628 LFFASKLIF
+628 IFFASKLIF
-637 SKDNWITRLLH
+637 TKDNWITRLLH
-648 NETAVMLQR
+648 NETAIMLQR

>member
-1 MLQKERVTGYS
+1 
-12 SFLLLSVCMRMTFFQ
+12 MTFFQ

-39 PLNPNAQRNIALV
+39 PLNPTTQRNIALV

-57 VGLGADGLSS
+57 IGLGADGLSS

-90 SVATILT
+90 SIATILT
-97 VFIIALAYNQ
+97 VFVIALAYNQ

-130 GLISGAALIVDYVL
+130 GLVSGAALIVDYIL
-144 TIAISVASGVDAL
+144 TVTISVASGTDAL
-157 FSLLPQ
+157 FSLLP
-163 ALLNYKLFT
+163 AYFLSYKLLAAAF
-172 EACVIILL
+172 VIIVL

-201 FVATHFFLIIYGV
+201 FVVTHFFLIIYGV
-214 IAHKSTLPSVFS
+214 IAHKSTLPHVFS
-226 DTLGNTLE
+226 ETLNTTFE
-234 LSHQAGWL
+234 MSQQTGWL
-242 FVIALL
+242 FITALL

-269 NRLMEPRVQTGKWTM
+269 NRLTEPRVRTGKWTM
-284 FYMAL
+284 FYMAF

-327 ALAKTMLT
+327 ALGKALLT

-360 ANMAIDSWLP
+360 ANMAIDSWVP

-391 AALLILWLSK
+391 AALLILWLSE

-430 IKQRSH
+430 ITHRRQASSH
-436 ASPYWLGRLIF
+436 WLGRLIF
-447 SAFAFLV
+447 SLFAFLV
-454 TFSILIVTL
+454 TFCILITTL

-469 GGWVTVVITGFV
+469 GGWVTVLITSLVIF
-481 ILMCLLIKKHYQ
+481 ICLLIKKHYTM
-493 LVFKKLHDIDL
+493 VFKKLHTIDL
-504 LMTSTPLKAPAL
+504 LMTSTPLKPSTSAKL
-516 SIPLQPNEATAV
+516 LLQPKEATAV
-528 VMVGKHRGI
+528 IMVGKHRGI
-537 GLHNLLWILRI
+537 GLYNLLWILRM
-548 FPDHFKNFIFVS
+548 FPNHFKNFIFVA
-560 VGIVDVESFSAKKEL
+560 VGIVDVESFSARKEL
-575 TAMQKNTNEMLDYFV
+575 TAMQKNTQAMLDYFIA
-590 NYCQQQG
+590 YCQKQG
-597 LAAKGF
+597 LAAKSF

-615 RLSEKIIHQFPHS
+615 ALSKKIIKEFPNS
-628 LFFASKLIF
+628 IFFASKLIF
-637 SKDNWITRLLH
+637 TKDNWITRLLH

-657 RLHLLGAQLVILP
+657 RLHLLGTQLVILP